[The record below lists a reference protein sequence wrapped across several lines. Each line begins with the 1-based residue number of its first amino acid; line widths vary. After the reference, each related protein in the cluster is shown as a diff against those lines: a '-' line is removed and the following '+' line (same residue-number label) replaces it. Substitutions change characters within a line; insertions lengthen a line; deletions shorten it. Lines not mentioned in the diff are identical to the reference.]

1 MSNNGTDPREQVH
14 LNWKSNAKSITRN
27 PLSQINQP
35 QPTNQKDVA
44 EEGEP
49 MASSLEEAY
58 MIDTERWME
67 DERQRT
73 KRSARLLIQE
83 EA

>member
-14 LNWKSNAKSITRN
+14 LNWKVMLKVSPGT
-27 PLSQINQP
+27 LSQINQP

>member
-14 LNWKSNAKSITRN
+14 LNWKVMLKVSPGT
-27 PLSQINQP
+27 LSQINQP

-49 MASSLEEAY
+49 MASSLEEA
-58 MIDTERWME
+58 
-67 DERQRT
+67 
-73 KRSARLLIQE
+73 
-83 EA
+83 

>member
-27 PLSQINQP
+27 PLSQIDQP

-49 MASSLEEAY
+49 MASSLEEA
-58 MIDTERWME
+58 
-67 DERQRT
+67 
-73 KRSARLLIQE
+73 
-83 EA
+83 